1 MNRRLRVGAAVRQ
14 AAVALVL
21 LAVSASAR
29 AQAQYDANCRPT
41 EFSED
46 QQFQREICTSH
57 VGCRLVVR
65 VGDAT
70 CKSINFMRNIG
81 DHISPSKPL
90 NNDDVIEAVELD
102 YPKTSFTRRIMEK
115 VRNATKAVFESKPE
129 TTTFGAGGD
138 FGYAETLPSGPGRKS
153 GAIVYESGLKIRGQM
168 DAQKM
173 ILQGTGQAINAD
185 GTVRVGEFRGAWL
198 SGEGFMTERAGGKT
212 ILIEGTFD
220 RDTPVGEVV
229 RTFAD
234 GMSVREYW
242 HNGKMIERGA
252 LAAIGRVPPPL
263 PSRVAAI
270 APPRAP
276 PPAPPAVRV
285 APPRPAPTVPA
296 RTGLTG
302 TWRGQSSGNVVSI
315 TVRSGGIGVRPV
327 TNNSGQGI
335 VPLFFRAASDGTYR
349 LSTPAGEA
357 VVKLI
362 GPHMIRVTNPDGWT
376 DVFRRM

>member
-1 MNRRLRVGAAVRQ
+1 MNRRLRVGAAVRH

-57 VGCRLVVR
+57 VGCRLVVG

-81 DHISPSKPL
+81 DRISPSKPL
-90 NNDDVIEAVELD
+90 NNDDVLEAVELD

-173 ILQGTGQAINAD
+173 ILQGTGQAMNAD
-185 GTVRVGEFRGAWL
+185 GTVRAGEFRGAWL

-234 GMSVREYW
+234 GMSVRENW
-242 HNGKMIERGA
+242 QNGKMIERGA
-252 LAAIGRVPPPL
+252 LAARGRVPPPL
-263 PSRVAAI
+263 PSRVAVI

-276 PPAPPAVRV
+276 PPVRV
-285 APPRPAPTVPA
+285 APPRPSPAVPA
-296 RTGLTG
+296 STGLSG

-315 TVRSGGIGVRPV
+315 TTRAGGIDVHAV
-327 TNNSGQGI
+327 TNNPGQAGAKFLR
-335 VPLFFRAASDGTYR
+335 VASDGTYR
-349 LSTPAGEA
+349 VATPNGET

-362 GPHMIRVTNPDGWT
+362 GPHMMRVTNADGWT
-376 DVFRRM
+376 DVFRRVQ